1 MEHWFHAHSQADNEM
16 RPFKP
21 DRIDLVKLIQHQ
33 DINEVLILIEFI
45 FCIVLKSDN
54 AEELLQNLADL
65 TESSANDMQQL
76 IEGANI
82 EMSEMPEESFIGDT
96 DIEAGSFVTANVQYK
111 AKVAKQMEE
120 GDLRRRDLEF
130 QLIDMEE

>member
-1 MEHWFHAHSQADNEM
+1 M
-16 RPFKP
+16 
-21 DRIDLVKLIQHQ
+21 IQHQ

-45 FCIVLKSDN
+45 FCILLKSDN

-96 DIEAGSFVTANVQYK
+96 DIDAGSFATANVQYK

-120 GDLRRRDLEF
+120 SDLRRRDLEF
-130 QLIDMEE
+130 